1 MQDTS
6 QLESG
11 ARLNRQRGCLIGL
24 AVGDALGAAVEFKS
38 PGTFHPVTGYRAGGP
53 HGLDPGEWTDDTSMA
68 LALADSIAQAG
79 WDLNDQALRYV
90 SWWREGAY
98 SVNDRCFDIGNTTV
112 AALHRFQ
119 QDQNA
124 SNSGDRS
131 SRASGN
137 GSIMRLAPVPI
148 CYLEHFP
155 DQIQQLATLAAE
167 SSLPTHAS
175 PQCVSACRYMALV
188 LAGLMHG
195 LDRNEVLA
203 ADWGPLEQLRQ
214 LEPLHPEVE
223 EVASGSFRELQP
235 PAIKGSGYVVKSLE
249 AALWAFH
256 DAQDFREAV
265 LRAVNLGDDADT
277 TGAICGQFAGAYWG
291 EAGVPQEWLDGLA
304 KPEMIEQ
311 ALAGLLSPASS
322 GSLHDTTSKTPTTQ
336 VAAKPIDIKA
346 LPSRPEF
353 LTSNKKNKAE
363 NEALVDRA
371 FELAAKGDLAG
382 LRSQKLTPSQKLQAW
397 HGDLVTAVE
406 RQAASPTSIAP
417 PTKSSYWVVP
427 GKLLAGAYP
436 GAPTAEAHRKKVEDL
451 LDAGV
456 RAFVNLM
463 EEDETNHEGK
473 TFNPYQDLVC
483 SLAPDAACERFAI
496 KDLSIPTVDEMEKI
510 LSVIDSHLSEERTVY
525 VHCWGGV
532 GRTGTVVGCWML
544 RHGIATAEDVL
555 GKLKSLRRQ
564 DQERGYRESPETGA
578 QRDFIHAW
586 SSVKTIATASPAA
599 SSESVREDFQPSR
612 AAAEAFRELLNHYEH
627 MEGFQ
632 DGPFGKNQLT
642 ATESALFAA
651 TYEIRRLLGS
661 VNAEEQSDRLVKLYD
676 LLVDGVLRS
685 MVLARGG
692 NDWIDE

>member
-1 MQDTS
+1 
-6 QLESG
+6 
-11 ARLNRQRGCLIGL
+11 
-24 AVGDALGAAVEFKS
+24 
-38 PGTFHPVTGYRAGGP
+38 
-53 HGLDPGEWTDDTSMA
+53 

-119 QDQNA
+119 QDQDA
-124 SNSGDRS
+124 TNSGDRS

-155 DQIQQLATLAAE
+155 DQIRQLATLAAE

-223 EVASGSFRELQP
+223 EVASGSFRDLQP

-277 TGAICGQFAGAYWG
+277 TGAVCGQFAGAFWG
-291 EAGVPQEWLDGLA
+291 ETGIPREWLDGLG

-311 ALAGLLSPASS
+311 ALAGLLSPAASTSS
-322 GSLHDTTSKTPTTQ
+322 RDTKSKVPTTQ
-336 VAAKPIDIKA
+336 APLKPIDSKA
-346 LPSRPEF
+346 LPCRPEF
-353 LTSNKKNKAE
+353 LTSNQKNKAE
-363 NEALVDRA
+363 NEAVVDRA
-371 FELAAKGDLAG
+371 LDLAANSDLAG
-382 LRSQKLTPSQKLQAW
+382 LRSLNLTTSPKLQAW
-397 HGDLVTAVE
+397 HGDLVAAVE
-406 RQAASPTSIAP
+406 RRVASSASLAP

-436 GAPTAEAHRKKVEDL
+436 GPPTADSHRKKVEDL

-473 TFNPYQDLVC
+473 PFNPYQNLVC
-483 SLAPDAACERFAI
+483 SMAPDATCERFAI

-510 LSVIDSHLSEERTVY
+510 LDFIDSHLNEERTVY

-544 RHGIATAEDVL
+544 RNGLATAEDVL

-564 DQERGYRESPETGA
+564 DHERGYRESPETGA

-586 SSVKTIATASPAA
+586 SSVKTNATSSPVVSAG
-599 SSESVREDFQPSR
+599 SVEDGFQPSP
-612 AAAEAFRELLNHYEH
+612 AAAEALRELLDHYDY

-661 VNAEEQSDRLVKLYD
+661 VNTDECGDRLVKLYD

-692 NDWIDE
+692 NDWVE